1 MIGSLSGKIR
11 GVFGGGDAK
20 ANDITILVDVSGVG
34 YEVSVPVT
42 RADGFAVGAE
52 IDLLIYTDV
61 RENAIQLFGFRELL
75 DKQVF
80 LLLKKVK
87 GIGSKTAMSVVGIGG
102 AVEVLRA
109 IANEDTSKLKAI
121 PGVGGRTAE
130 RIIVE
135 LRELVRGMLP
145 ELDAEVNS
153 LSGTSRR
160 KRTIHQRVEMS
171 VESSIEQDVA
181 LALERLGFSADRA
194 AGIVRSVIEAE
205 PNALDS
211 GELLR
216 RCLATL

>member
-1 MIGSLSGKIR
+1 MIGFLSGTIR
-11 GVFGGGDAK
+11 GIYGGSDAK
-20 ANDITILVDVSGVG
+20 AYDVTVLVDVSGVG
-34 YEVSVPVT
+34 YEVTIPVT
-42 RADGFAVGAE
+42 GVDGLASGSSIELF
-52 IDLLIYTDV
+52 IHTDV

-80 LLLKKVK
+80 LLLKRVK
-87 GIGSKTAMSVVGIGG
+87 GIGSKTAMSVVGLGG

-109 IANEDTSKLKAI
+109 IANEDTSKLKSI

-145 ELDAEVNS
+145 ELNAES
-153 LSGTSRR
+153 LSANSRR
-160 KRTIHQRVEMS
+160 K
-171 VESSIEQDVA
+171 SSIHERIEVVPENSIERDVA
-181 LALERLGFSADRA
+181 LALERLGFPTDRA
-194 AGIVRSVIEAE
+194 ANLVRSVVEADST
-205 PNALDS
+205 ALDS